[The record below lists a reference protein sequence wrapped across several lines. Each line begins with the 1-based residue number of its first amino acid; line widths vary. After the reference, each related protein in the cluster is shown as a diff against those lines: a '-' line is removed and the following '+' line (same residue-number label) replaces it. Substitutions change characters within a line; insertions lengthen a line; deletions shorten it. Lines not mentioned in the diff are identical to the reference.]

1 MEKPER
7 EVQTVEA
14 QNITPSYHSRMFVS
28 INKTFLLLK
37 TRYWTLYLI
46 HFRCHWILNS
56 LQCSLNQY
64 MPPTLT

>member
-46 HFRCHWILNS
+46 HFRCH
-56 LQCSLNQY
+56 
-64 MPPTLT
+64 